1 MDPGAMNGSINSAV
15 SAAELIG
22 SPLLYPQHLNPES
35 DAVFLLRLDES
46 QYRAASF
53 LDARLPQ
60 SATPVGWAPL
70 APIEPVLRHIRA
82 QPLHFIF
89 HAGHVGSTLLSR
101 LLDEVPGVLGLR
113 EPLPLRTLADLHD
126 RTGGSASF
134 QRLLAIFL
142 ALWSRGFAGT
152 SSVILKATSN
162 VTGLAPDLMA
172 RSPGSRAV
180 ALNLAAEPYI
190 CTLLAGEQNR
200 DDLEGFTQQ
209 RLDRLERML
218 GVRADAQGALSLGEG
233 AALAWLMG
241 RLAQS
246 HAAAVLGSRL
256 LPLDFEAFLAD
267 IPATL
272 ARVLAHFALPPEYAG
287 RIAQSPA
294 LSRYSK
300 MPADAYSPQLRQ
312 ALLEQTRQEQSR
324 EIRRGLDFLARLG
337 AEHAALAALL

>member
-1 MDPGAMNGSINSAV
+1 MDPGAMTQAV

-22 SPLLYPQHLNPES
+22 SPLLYPQHLDPEA
-35 DAVFLLRLDES
+35 DAVFLLRLVES

-60 SATPVGWAPL
+60 TATPVGWVPL
-70 APIEPVLRHIRA
+70 APTEPVLRHIRA
-82 QPLHFIF
+82 RPLHFIF

-126 RTGGSASF
+126 RTGGNASF

-142 ALWSRGFAGT
+142 ALWSRGFADTG
-152 SSVILKATSN
+152 SVILKATSSA
-162 VTGLAPDLMA
+162 TRLAPELMA
-172 RSPGSRAV
+172 GLPGSRAV

-200 DDLEGFTQQ
+200 DDLEGFTHQ

-241 RLAQS
+241 RLAQNR
-246 HAAAVLGSRL
+246 AAAALGPRL
-256 LPLDFEAFLAD
+256 LALDFEVFLAD

-272 ARVLAHFALPPEYAG
+272 VRVLAHFSLPPEDAG
-287 RIAQSPA
+287 RLAQSPV

-300 MPADAYSPQLRQ
+300 MPADHAYSPQLRH
-312 ALLEQTRQEQSR
+312 ALLAQTRQEQGG